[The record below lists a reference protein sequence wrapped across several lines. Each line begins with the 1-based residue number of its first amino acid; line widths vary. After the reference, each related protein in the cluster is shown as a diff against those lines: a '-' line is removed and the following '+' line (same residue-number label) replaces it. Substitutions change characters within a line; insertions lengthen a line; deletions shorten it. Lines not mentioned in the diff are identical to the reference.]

1 VRSVIFPATTQNVY
15 RGRRGHIQSDPKRE
29 GDTHGTE
36 EKSEESK
43 SVSQAKTST
52 KKKAVKAKK
61 KAIRRKPTKN
71 LVKKIPVQPRQTVE
85 AEIQQNAE
93 DLEERQDQIH
103 EAEEAIVDEADREE
117 FGKAV

>member
-1 VRSVIFPATTQNVY
+1 MAQ
-15 RGRRGHIQSDPKRE
+15 KRK
-29 GDTHGTE
+29 G
-36 EKSEESK
+36 KK
-43 SVSQAKTST
+43 AKASASRKPVP

-61 KAIRRKPTKN
+61 KAIRRKPTKK
-71 LVKKIPVQPRQTVE
+71 LVKKIPVQPLQPVE

-103 EAEEAIVDEADREE
+103 EAEDAIVDEADGEE

>member
-1 VRSVIFPATTQNVY
+1 MCTEDEGGIYNLTPNVKEIHMAQ
-15 RGRRGHIQSDPKRE
+15 RKKVKKAKAS
-29 GDTHGTE
+29 
-36 EKSEESK
+36 
-43 SVSQAKTST
+43 AKTST

-61 KAIRRKPTKN
+61 KAIRRKPTKK

>member
-1 VRSVIFPATTQNVY
+1 MAQRKKVKKAKAS
-15 RGRRGHIQSDPKRE
+15 
-29 GDTHGTE
+29 
-36 EKSEESK
+36 
-43 SVSQAKTST
+43 AKTST
-52 KKKAVKAKK
+52 QKKAVKAKK
-61 KAIRRKPTKN
+61 KAIRRKPTKK

-85 AEIQQNAE
+85 AEIPQNAV

>member
-1 VRSVIFPATTQNVY
+1 MAQKTKGKKAKASA
-15 RGRRGHIQSDPKRE
+15 RRKP
-29 GDTHGTE
+29 
-36 EKSEESK
+36 
-43 SVSQAKTST
+43 VP

-61 KAIRRKPTKN
+61 KAIRRKPTKK
-71 LVKKIPVQPRQTVE
+71 LVKKIPVQPLQPVE

-103 EAEEAIVDEADREE
+103 EAEDAIVDEADREE